1 MMAVDQTLVHK
12 WERRQKELRA
22 QCEDA
27 DRLDFEYRADNGAF
41 VGLERVGGIDISY
54 PRGNSGNQDLA
65 VVALVVLSFPRLEV
79 LYEQCVEITI
89 DVPYV
94 AGFLA
99 FREAAAYKQVFS
111 ELFRSQPEL
120 MPQVVLVDGNGML
133 HPRRFG
139 SACHVGVELDIPTVG
154 VAKNFLHID
163 DMAGRDA
170 RSIKHEFRCGV
181 SEMELVGRSGTCYGM
196 AVAPQGQAAVNPV
209 FVSSGHRVSLQTA
222 VGLVRSCSLHRVP
235 EPIRVA
241 DQRSRVGARMIEQRS
256 AQEPTKP
263 SEAYE
268 SPNSSTVD
276 GGCTRSYS

>member
-1 MMAVDQTLVHK
+1 MAVDQTLVRE
-12 WERRQKELRA
+12 WERRQGELRA
-22 QCEDA
+22 GCEEE
-27 DRLDFEYRADNGAF
+27 DRFDFEYRADDGAF
-41 VGLERVGGIDISY
+41 VGLKRVGGIDISY
-54 PRGNSGNQDLA
+54 PRNNSSDHDQA
-65 VVALVVLSFPRLEV
+65 VVALVVLSFPEMEV
-79 LYEQCVEITI
+79 LYEQCIEVAI
-89 DVPYV
+89 DVPYK

-111 ELFRSQPEL
+111 ELLRSSPEL

-139 SACHVGVELDIPTVG
+139 SACHIGVELGLPTVG

-170 RSIKHEFRCGV
+170 RSIKDEFRCGA
-181 SEMELVGRSGTCYGM
+181 SEIELVGRSGTCYGM

-222 VGLVRSCSLHRVP
+222 VRLVRSCSLHRVP

-256 AQEPTKP
+256 TQKPTNP
-263 SEAYE
+263 S
-268 SPNSSTVD
+268 
-276 GGCTRSYS
+276 